1 MTQCLTTDASTAFLD
16 CTSFGQIVNV
26 PVTVTVGA
34 TPASTIT
41 PTTLTFNANQN
52 ATTILTQGISVG
64 LSLPLPGYSYTAT
77 TTGGNWLSINPDI
90 GPVPGSI
97 TVSANP
103 TGLAIGMYSGSVL
116 ISVVGTSN
124 SVATVPVTLTIA
136 PQVQKQNTTVTLTSS
151 PNPSFE
157 LQPVM
162 FTATVSP
169 ASATGTMTLLI
180 GSNILASNLPL
191 SAGTATFQTQLQLP
205 VGFDSITANY
215 GGDQNYNASQSAV
228 LKQTVNP
235 VQPAAIITSVVNGAD
250 FLSPPAPGAA
260 ATIFGAFPG
269 LSSASATSLTLPTS
283 FGGVMVSIEGIA
295 APIFYI
301 SSTQINIQVPWEVP
315 NSQTATM
322 SVSNTVWNAQAQI
335 GNIPVVSPA
344 IFQLNAAH
352 EGAILDYNPAG
363 TVMVPSSSN
372 PAHPGEVIAIYCT
385 GLGPVSIPQADG
397 VAALVDGPPV
407 TTPGTAPQVE
417 IGGQWW
423 PEGCGDV

>member
-1 MTQCLTTDASTAFLD
+1 
-16 CTSFGQIVNV
+16 
-26 PVTVTVGA
+26 
-34 TPASTIT
+34 
-41 PTTLTFNANQN
+41 
-52 ATTILTQGISVG
+52 
-64 LSLPLPGYSYTAT
+64 
-77 TTGGNWLSINPDI
+77 
-90 GPVPGSI
+90 
-97 TVSANP
+97 
-103 TGLAIGMYSGSVL
+103 
-116 ISVVGTSN
+116 
-124 SVATVPVTLTIA
+124 
-136 PQVQKQNTTVTLTSS
+136 
-151 PNPSFE
+151 
-157 LQPVM
+157 M